1 MRARHLA
8 GLALV
13 LGAAASAWAQSPV
26 EAARALV
33 ARYHQDPAALDRARD
48 LLDAALAKD
57 RKVETMA
64 MLSYVQFLIGDVRAT
79 TPEQKLAAYDRG
91 REIGKRAVEL
101 APKSHD
107 AHLWYAINTARWG
120 ETKGV
125 LRSLFLLPTIREE
138 LGILLELDPRS
149 RPVPRP
155 DRLHPVAA
163 HPGHDD
169 RAGLRP
175 AVRRGRDAG
184 RHAEAAA
191 SPHRALDLSR
201 RLLSD
206 EGARHPRDLPRP
218 ARAIRGPR
226 ARHHRRAPHPQ
237 RRGAKD
243 GQPGRDHGLWQAR
256 HLRGHAR
263 APDLEP
269 PGLREDEES

>member
-1 MRARHLA
+1 MRARPLA
-8 GLALV
+8 VLAVV
-13 LGAAASAWAQSPV
+13 LAAAASAWAQSPV

-33 ARYHQDPAALDRARD
+33 ARYHEDATALDRARD

-79 TPEQKLAAYDRG
+79 TAEDKLAAYDRG

-149 RPVPRP
+149 VRAHILAGNVLLEVPGFAGG
-155 DRLHPVAA
+155 DRVKAEEHFKKALEIDPRFTNARVDLARVYIA
-163 HPGHDD
+163 DARYAD
-169 RAGLRP
+169 A
-175 AVRRGRDAG
+175 RR
-184 RHAEAAA
+184 E
-191 SPHRALDLSR
+191 LSR
-201 RLLSD
+201 VVN
-206 EGARHPRDLPRP
+206 ETRP
-218 ARAIRGPR
+218 SVVAHWTVKDAPR
-226 ARHHRRAPHPQ
+226 ARKLLESI
-237 RRGAKD
+237 KD
-243 GQPGRDHGLWQAR
+243 KT
-256 HLRGHAR
+256 
-263 APDLEP
+263 
-269 PGLREDEES
+269 

>member
-1 MRARHLA
+1 MRARPLA
-8 GLALV
+8 VLAVV
-13 LGAAASAWAQSPV
+13 LAAAASAWAQSPV

-33 ARYHQDPAALDRARD
+33 ARYHEDATALDRARD

-79 TPEQKLAAYDRG
+79 TAEDKLAAYDRS

-149 RPVPRP
+149 VRAHILAGNVLLEVPGFAGG
-155 DRLHPVAA
+155 DRVKAEEHFKKALEIDPRFTNARVDLARVYIA
-163 HPGHDD
+163 DARYAD
-169 RAGLRP
+169 A
-175 AVRRGRDAG
+175 RR
-184 RHAEAAA
+184 E
-191 SPHRALDLSR
+191 LSR
-201 RLLSD
+201 VVN
-206 EGARHPRDLPRP
+206 ETRP
-218 ARAIRGPR
+218 SVVADWTVKDAPR
-226 ARHHRRAPHPQ
+226 ARKLLESI
-237 RRGAKD
+237 KD
-243 GQPGRDHGLWQAR
+243 KT
-256 HLRGHAR
+256 
-263 APDLEP
+263 
-269 PGLREDEES
+269 

>member
-8 GLALV
+8 VLAVALA
-13 LGAAASAWAQSPV
+13 AAASAWAQSPV

-33 ARYHQDPAALDRARD
+33 ARYHEDPAALDRARD

-64 MLSYVQFLIGDVRAT
+64 MLSYVQFLIGDVRAA
-79 TPEQKLAAYDRG
+79 TPEDKLAAYDRG

-149 RPVPRP
+149 VRAHILAGNVLLEVPGF
-155 DRLHPVAA
+155 A
-163 HPGHDD
+163 GGD
-169 RAGLRP
+169 RAKAEEHFKKALEIDPRFTN
-175 AVRRGRDAG
+175 ARVDLARVYIVDA
-184 RHAEAAA
+184 RYAEA
-191 SPHRALDLSR
+191 RLELSR
-201 RLLSD
+201 VVNETSPSVVAD
-206 EGARHPRDLPRP
+206 WTVKDA
-218 ARAIRGPR
+218 PR
-226 ARHHRRAPHPQ
+226 ARKLLESI
-237 RRGAKD
+237 KD
-243 GQPGRDHGLWQAR
+243 RK
-256 HLRGHAR
+256 
-263 APDLEP
+263 
-269 PGLREDEES
+269 